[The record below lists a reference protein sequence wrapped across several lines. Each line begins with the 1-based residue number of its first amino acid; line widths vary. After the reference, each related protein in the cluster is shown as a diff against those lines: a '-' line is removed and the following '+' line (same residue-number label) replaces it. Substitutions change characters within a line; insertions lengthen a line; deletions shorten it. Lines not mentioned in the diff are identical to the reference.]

1 VSGQR
6 GTVGPMVPP
15 RVAERE
21 MSNLLRKPLSVR
33 TAANVIVLMTVLVV
47 ILGGVVMR
55 LVDGEEYPNVWRG
68 MWFALQT
75 VTTVGYGDVTPENTS
90 GRLVAVFLMLQ
101 GIAFLTIIVAAITSI
116 FVARARREAD
126 LASEVGTTSV
136 HERFDHLEDRL
147 DRLES
152 MLKGRE
158 T

>member
-1 VSGQR
+1 MARQ
-6 GTVGPMVPP
+6 

-33 TAANVIVLMTVLVV
+33 TAANVIVVMTLLVV

-55 LVDGEEYPNVWRG
+55 VVDGEEYPSIWRG

-90 GRLVAVFLMLQ
+90 GRVVAVFLLLE

-126 LASEVGTTSV
+126 LASEQGSTSI

-147 DRLES
+147 DRLEA

-158 T
+158 V